1 VAAALYHETILA
13 MMAVNEA
20 INTKMES
27 MSSELES
34 LKLVVAQLSEQVN
47 AKKQ

>member
-1 VAAALYHETILA
+1 
-13 MMAVNEA
+13 MAENEA